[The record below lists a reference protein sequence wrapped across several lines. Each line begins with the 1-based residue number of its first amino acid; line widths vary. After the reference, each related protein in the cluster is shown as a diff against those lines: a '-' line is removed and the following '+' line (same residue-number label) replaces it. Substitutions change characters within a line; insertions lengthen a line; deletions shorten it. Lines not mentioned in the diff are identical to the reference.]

1 MQAREHY
8 RPAATRGSIL
18 YFSIADLALI
28 SPMYQNSLAFF
39 AKLFN
44 YCIDSSEKAPDVP
57 TRLQHLSA
65 FVTSFIFNMVQRGL
79 FEQHKLLFAFLVGTA
94 IARNAGDISQAS
106 HPLPTVPVARSCF
119 PWQTALQLSSR
130 LADRH
135 PLLCVEC
142 VSL

>member
-39 AKLFN
+39 AKLFT

-65 FVTSFIFNMVQRGL
+65 FVTSFIFNTVQRGL

-94 IARNAGDISQAS
+94 IARNSGDISQAS
-106 HPLPTVPVARSCF
+106 PPFPTC
-119 PWQTALQLSSR
+119 
-130 LADRH
+130 
-135 PLLCVEC
+135 
-142 VSL
+142 